1 MTRVTLS
8 LKEKDT
14 LPLLQAFRYILCH
27 ERDLNRTL
35 IADLDFKS
43 SVLPRVTKCFRSMR
57 TLNNK
62 AQYSWCL
69 SHEIVLAL

>member
-1 MTRVTLS
+1 MCNTI
-8 LKEKDT
+8 LKTKEYPSFTADI
-14 LPLLQAFRYILCH
+14 QVASILCH
-27 ERDLNRTL
+27 ECDLNRTQ

-43 SVLPRVTKCFRSMR
+43 SFLPRVIKCFRSMR

-69 SHEIVLAL
+69 SHETALAL

>member
-1 MTRVTLS
+1 MCNTI
-8 LKEKDT
+8 LKTKEYPSFTADI
-14 LPLLQAFRYILCH
+14 QVASILCH

-35 IADLDFKS
+35 IGDLDFKS
-43 SVLPRVTKCFRSMR
+43 SFLPRVIRYFRIMR
-57 TLNNK
+57 TLNNE